1 MADQPAQSI
10 GDTKLIFDFLGKLSL
25 EYVDADLK
33 LLAGSYPAT
42 RSGGMFSLPAL
53 QFSPRMST
61 RLNFDM
67 SVSENKKILFG
78 LIKKKRSE
86 RVADLAIEFGVAPT
100 LKTSANPVP
109 LVKGTWPDFLVSVK
123 GRKFNLKLINNTQLT
138 LEFGDDGKVKN
149 TQAVFSDGD
158 SSPFDEISQSH
169 VAEILLT
176 LNNWV
181 RKESFTGSGPLV
193 PNAGDGYDGLISQLV
208 NGVNRLYKQVV
219 PVMQGSSVTGRRLPP
234 GRLPDVWK
242 STATE
247 IVVQR
252 ERMLPVFGGQEVSY
266 DFDRLQ
272 ARFKVSL
279 DEQGNLATK
288 PFQEGSQRFDIEA
301 SLVSED
307 QLTALL
313 LKLWIPGFLVSGPVY
328 DGIFA
333 GIKRDDALDE
343 LLGRLEKHWRPKQ
356 PPTKLELKQYLS
368 DAQASGQATI
378 IRTHRDRGSTD
389 RDLFLVHGL
398 LGKKPVKMMFS
409 ADLEFE
415 HRDSTDQET
424 VLKKVKNIKLNASK
438 RGDLD
443 WKEEERII
451 TVILRYLHNILLS
464 QYHWRGRFG

>member
-1 MADQPAQSI
+1 MADQTAQNT

-33 LLAGSYPAT
+33 LLAGSYTAT
-42 RSGGMFSLPAL
+42 RSNGVLSLPAL
-53 QFSPRMST
+53 QFSPRMSA

-67 SVSENKKILFG
+67 SVSKKKRILFG

-100 LKTSANPVP
+100 LKTSVNPLP
-109 LVKGTWPDFLVSVK
+109 QVKGTWPDFLVSVK
-123 GRKFNLKLINNTQLT
+123 GQKFHLKLINNTQLT
-138 LEFGDDGKVKN
+138 LEFGPDGNVKN
-149 TQAVFSDGD
+149 TKVVFSDGHA
-158 SSPFDEISQSH
+158 SPFDEISQSH

-176 LNNWV
+176 LNDWV
-181 RKESFTGSGPLV
+181 RKDSFTGSGPLV
-193 PNAGDGYDGLISQLV
+193 PNAGHGYDGLISQLV

-219 PVMQGSSVTGRRLPP
+219 PVMQGASVTGRRLPP
-234 GRLPDVWK
+234 GSLPGVWK
-242 STATE
+242 GTATE
-247 IVVQR
+247 IVAQR

-288 PFQEGSQRFDIEA
+288 PFQKGSQRFDIEA
-301 SLVSED
+301 SLVKED

-313 LKLWIPGFLVSGPVY
+313 LKLWIPDFLVSGPVF
-328 DGIFA
+328 DKIFA
-333 GIKRDDALDE
+333 GIKQDDALDE
-343 LLGRLEKHWRPKQ
+343 FIERLEKHWHPKQ
-356 PPTKLELKQYLS
+356 PPTKLELQNYLS

-389 RDLFLVHGL
+389 KDLFLVHGL
-398 LGKKPVKMMFS
+398 LGKTPVKMMFS

-415 HRDSTDQET
+415 HRDSTDEES
-424 VLKKVKNIKLNASK
+424 VLKKVKNIKLNATKS
-438 RGDLD
+438 GDLD
-443 WKEEERII
+443 WKEDERII

-464 QYHWRGRFG
+464 QCHWRGRFG